1 MGKSA
6 PYTANP
12 QAAQALGLDASEA
25 QLILDDLNAEPDPD
39 AGKEDWQRRKVRDSA
54 RFPSMSFNLTLVVAM
69 SYRVMIMRVNATASV
84 RPKRPAR
91 GPTPTRST

>member
-39 AGKEDWQRRKVRDSA
+39 ADKEEWQKELEAKVLTQRDFLQ
-54 RFPSMSFNLTLVVAM
+54 FPNLKL
-69 SYRVMIMRVNATASV
+69 R
-84 RPKRPAR
+84 
-91 GPTPTRST
+91 